1 MRVVFNTMKNSIQ
14 KVLSF
19 IIIILFPFVLLKLP
33 KEAFANNALS
43 PIFFLVLSIYF
54 VMNLYDSFKKKNK

>member
-1 MRVVFNTMKNSIQ
+1 MKNNIQ

-33 KEAFANNALS
+33 NESFSNNVLS
-43 PIFFLVLSIYF
+43 PIFFFLLSIYF
-54 VMNLYDSFKKKNK
+54 VMNLYDSFKKKKEH